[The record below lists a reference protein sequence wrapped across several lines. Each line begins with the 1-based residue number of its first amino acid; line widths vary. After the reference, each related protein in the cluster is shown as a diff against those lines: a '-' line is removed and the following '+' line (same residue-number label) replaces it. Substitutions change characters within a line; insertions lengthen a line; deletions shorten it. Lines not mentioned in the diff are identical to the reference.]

1 MRFSPY
7 TGFFGGARAPMTAYA
22 AFFGASDLQI
32 VAFSDMPADQHS
44 PGSEGLVMHAQF
56 SAGPGAPLMAC
67 DIPPGMG
74 MGKGGTGGTGGT
86 SVFHGAPCVA
96 TAWRVFDALSEG
108 GSVEMPLD
116 ETFWSGAFRMPTDRF
131 GTRWMISVAP
141 GAA

>member
-32 VAFSDMPADQHS
+32 MAFSDMPADQRP

-74 MGKGGTGGTGGT
+74 TGGTGGMGGT
-86 SVFHGAPCVA
+86 SVLHGAPDVA
-96 TAWRVFDALSEG
+96 PARRVFDALSEG